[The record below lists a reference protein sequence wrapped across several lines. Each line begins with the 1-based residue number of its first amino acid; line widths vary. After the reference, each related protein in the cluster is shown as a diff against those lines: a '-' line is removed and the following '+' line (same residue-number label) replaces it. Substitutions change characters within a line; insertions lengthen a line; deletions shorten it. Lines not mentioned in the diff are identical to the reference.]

1 MSHVHGSGN
10 LPVDSPGSD
19 LVLFP
24 QFLGVLRQ
32 SLHKS
37 LVSEGLAVLHQS
49 GVGNFVSQIVDIFA
63 FGFDSPL
70 FGDADQFLG
79 IFYLVVAVSGRFIQ
93 GMADLPAMVG
103 MGCGSACG
111 KLQVISSYDAVYVA
125 AADSSRCFRGDTAGT
140 HSTDPAADAGL
151 TKLTVRGLSSV

>member
-10 LPVDSPGSD
+10 LPVDSSGSD

-24 QFLGVLRQ
+24 QLLGVLRQ

-49 GVGNFVSQIVDIFA
+49 GVGNFVSQIIDIFA

-79 IFYLVVAVSGRFIQ
+79 IFYLVIAVSGRFIQ

-111 KLQVISSYDAVYVA
+111 KLQVILPTMPCTSQPQIPLGAFGVIRQGPIAQIRQQTPVS
-125 AADSSRCFRGDTAGT
+125 
-140 HSTDPAADAGL
+140 PNL
-151 TKLTVRGLSSV
+151 Q